1 MSNPKCD
8 KYVHYGKVYVLLFFC
23 QKRIQKFEKTKGG
36 VETLLSLVKLM
47 YFCSSV
53 KKEFRSSKKTKGCVE
68 TLLSPVKFMYF
79 CSSVKK

>member
-8 KYVHYGKVYVLLFFC
+8 KFVHYGKVYVLLFFC

-53 KKEFRSSKKTKGCVE
+53 KKNLEAQKRQKEAWKRC
-68 TLLSPVKFMYF
+68 
-79 CSSVKK
+79 